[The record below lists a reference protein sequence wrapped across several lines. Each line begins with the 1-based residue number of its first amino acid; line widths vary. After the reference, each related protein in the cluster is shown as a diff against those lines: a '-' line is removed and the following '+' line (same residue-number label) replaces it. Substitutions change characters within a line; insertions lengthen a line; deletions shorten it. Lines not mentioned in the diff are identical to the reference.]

1 MKKLNLKDVNK
12 FVEDNIGD
20 FHKKRIENLSKLK
33 LTHILERKN
42 PYLYRAKNLLTSQDI
57 VKSIL
62 DAHLSS
68 QEETLFGEF
77 LEALAIFIC
86 NRVYNGK
93 KASALGLD
101 LEFEKDGIIY
111 IVSIKSGPNWGNSS
125 QVQKML
131 QSFRTAKRILKT
143 NNKKIFV
150 EAVNGCCYGRV
161 NKYQKEE
168 YQKLCG
174 QRFWEFISGN
184 ADLYTEIIKPLS
196 CKAKEKNQEFLESYS
211 QIINKFTSE
220 FSENFCDDNQINWEK
235 LVKFNSSK

>member
-131 QSFRTAKRILKT
+131 QSFRTANRILKT
-143 NNKKIFV
+143 NNKKIIV

>member
-143 NNKKIFV
+143 NNKKIIV